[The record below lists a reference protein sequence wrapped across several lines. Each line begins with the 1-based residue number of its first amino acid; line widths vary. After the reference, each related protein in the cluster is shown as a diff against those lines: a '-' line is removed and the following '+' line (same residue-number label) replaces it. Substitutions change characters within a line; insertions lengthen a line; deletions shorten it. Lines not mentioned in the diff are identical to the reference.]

1 MGKIKQGILGG
12 FKGKVGTVI
21 GASWNG
27 IAYMKGLPQ
36 SQKDPKTAAQMA
48 QRNYFREIQGL
59 AGQLTT
65 EQLASLYPSVTS
77 GSTRRN
83 MLVHQLA
90 AAAAIVD
97 DVKTVDLSQMEGI
110 GSGEHIESPMLESVV
125 TLTNDVKDF
134 YAEPAAAEQIGKPA
148 EANFI
153 VVAYN
158 IPEENRHLQHRRNR
172 PVYGCDRSCR
182 QLGRSRRCRSLLLDL
197 CRQGRECLSP
207 WLRLVHHQDKSRKGR
222 SQNQQGVTPYEQT
235 TAAITK
241 AS

>member
-48 QRNYFREIQGL
+48 QRNYFKEIQML

-77 GSTRRN
+77 GKTRRN

-97 DVKTVDLSQMEGI
+97 DVKTVDLSLMEGI
-110 GSGEHIESPMLESVV
+110 GCGERIDSPMLESMV
-125 TLTNDVKDF
+125 TVTDDVLDI
-134 YAEPAAAEQIGKPA
+134 YAEAAAAEAIGKPA

-153 VVAYN
+153 AVAYN
-158 IPEENRHLQHRRNR
+158 LTQKKIGIFNTDVTDPSMGVEVPVGNWAEEGDSVRFYLTYAASGEN
-172 PVYGCDRSCR
+172 VYLRGFGSFIIKTRAEKV
-182 QLGRSRRCRSLLLDL
+182 GRKV
-197 CRQGRECLSP
+197 G
-207 WLRLVHHQDKSRKGR
+207 KT
-222 SQNQQGVTPYEQT
+222 VTT
-235 TAAITK
+235 
-241 AS
+241 

>member
-59 AGQLTT
+59 AGQLTA

-77 GSTRRN
+77 GRTRRN

-110 GSGEHIESPMLESVV
+110 GSGERIESL
-125 TLTNDVKDF
+125 
-134 YAEPAAAEQIGKPA
+134 
-148 EANFI
+148 
-153 VVAYN
+153 
-158 IPEENRHLQHRRNR
+158 IP
-172 PVYGCDRSCR
+172 G
-182 QLGRSRRCRSLLLDL
+182 LGRSPGEGKATHSSILVWRIPVVSHSMQSHGLY
-197 CRQGRECLSP
+197 SP
-207 WLRLVHHQDKSRKGR
+207 
-222 SQNQQGVTPYEQT
+222 
-235 TAAITK
+235 
-241 AS
+241 

>member
-36 SQKDPKTAAQMA
+36 SQKDPKTAAQIA

-77 GSTRRN
+77 GRTRRN

-110 GSGEHIESPMLESVV
+110 GSGERIDSPMLESVV

-134 YAEPAAAEQIGKPA
+134 YAEPAAAEQIRKPA

-158 IPEENRHLQHRRNR
+158 LTQKKIGIFNTEETDPSMGVSV
-172 PVYGCDRSCR
+172 PVSSWAEVGDSVRFYLTYAASGENVYLRGFGSFIIKTR
-182 QLGRSRRCRSLLLDL
+182 AEKVGRKV
-197 CRQGRECLSP
+197 G
-207 WLRLVHHQDKSRKGR
+207 KT
-222 SQNQQGVTPYEQT
+222 VTT
-235 TAAITK
+235 
-241 AS
+241 